1 MAGLSLNCVQNYTL
15 YYTCATYTPFFWFFF
30 VSGFLGWLTIG
41 PLGALGMIGGC
52 KGWGR
57 PQRLWLGRF
66 PVVMLTLSL
75 RSVASITTGYSE
87 ATLRVG
93 GAIGPLGAL
102 GAIGGWGIRDGMLYY
117 IMCGRVAEI

>member
-1 MAGLSLNCVQNYTL
+1 MQVIHIFLGI
-15 YYTCATYTPFFWFFF
+15 FF

-41 PLGALGMIGGC
+41 AIGPLGVLGMIGGC

-57 PQRLWLGRF
+57 LQRLWLGRF
-66 PVVMLTLSL
+66 PVVMLTHSL

-93 GAIGPLGAL
+93 GAIGVIGNLRDLG
-102 GAIGGWGIRDGMLYY
+102 GCKG
-117 IMCGRVAEI
+117 